1 MVYELIPNKQIGPL
15 TLGMKREEI
24 HQLLQEPFTYS
35 PAEWVDD
42 EEEPFLSPA
51 FDYFETTDV
60 KIEYNEQEEVTF
72 IEIGPLST
80 VVWLDVSV
88 FDTSAAQLVSMM
100 QAIDSSCSSDDYV
113 VMAPSL
119 GMAVCLPED
128 EDPNKAPVTLI
139 SVFSA
144 EAVN

>member
-1 MVYELIPNKQIGPL
+1 MLYELIPNKQIGPL
-15 TLGMKREEI
+15 ALGMKREEV
-24 HQLLQEPFTYS
+24 HKLLQEPFTYS
-35 PAEWVDD
+35 PAEWIDD

-51 FDYFETTDV
+51 FDYFETTDA
-60 KIEYNEQEEVTF
+60 KIEYNEQEEATF
-72 IEIGPLST
+72 IEIGPLSS

-88 FDTSAAQLVSMM
+88 FATSAAQLISMM

-113 VMAPSL
+113 VMAPAL

-128 EDPNKAPVTLI
+128 EDLNKEPVTLI
-139 SVFSA
+139 SIFSA